1 MSDSLGM
8 LTPGK
13 KVSLKEWDP
22 KDTKNIKN
30 KEEIRQETDQL
41 KERFTELQSKLFTEK
56 KQSVLFVFQ
65 GMDCSGK
72 DGVIKQVF
80 SNLNPAGVTVH
91 SFKSPTAE
99 ELSHDFLWRAHSV
112 TPGRGYIAAFNRSYY
127 EDVLI
132 TRVHGQ
138 ISDKQAKRNIKHIKH
153 FEQLLLDNG
162 VKVVKIFLHISK
174 QFQLEKL
181 IDRIEKP
188 HKNWKLD
195 PSDLQERKFWKQ
207 YIQYYEDVLELSAT
221 KQAPWYVVPSDNR
234 WYRDYTVLRI
244 AVQTLEEMKLSDPDP
259 RPELESLLPELYK
272 ERDKK

>member
-1 MSDSLGM
+1 
-8 LTPGK
+8 
-13 KVSLKEWDP
+13 
-22 KDTKNIKN
+22 
-30 KEEIRQETDQL
+30 
-41 KERFTELQSKLFTEK
+41 
-56 KQSVLFVFQ
+56 
-65 GMDCSGK
+65 
-72 DGVIKQVF
+72 
-80 SNLNPAGVTVH
+80 
-91 SFKSPTAE
+91 
-99 ELSHDFLWRAHSV
+99 
-112 TPGRGYIAAFNRSYY
+112 
-127 EDVLI
+127 
-132 TRVHGQ
+132 
-138 ISDKQAKRNIKHIKH
+138 
-153 FEQLLLDNG
+153 
-162 VKVVKIFLHISK
+162 KIFLHISK

-207 YIQYYEDVLELSAT
+207 YTQYYEDVLELSAT